1 MKPAGR
7 LLGVLV
13 RANRLDAGAPILSER
28 LPEAIA
34 DIGVASAGKFIEQDL
49 AQKTRLELVAP
60 AALHKKHAAAG
71 IRRRHRKNEPSLRAQ
86 ALEPG
91 RQWVGRPG
99 AGDHDIAL
107 AQRNGRPVAVDNAD
121 LRPGGKRRSRSFRQR
136 FINLNRRNLSGRPN
150 QRRQDRRVIAHA
162 AAQMDH
168 ALTAS
173 DVQFVEH
180 ERPEAWLAIVQP
192 TLLVVAINTSW

>member
-7 LLGVLV
+7 LLEVLV

-49 AQKTRLELVAP
+49 AKKTRLEFVAP
-60 AALHKKHAAAG
+60 AAPHKKHGAAG
-71 IRRRHRKNEPSLRAQ
+71 IRRHWKNEPSLRAQ

-99 AGDHDIAL
+99 AGDDDIAL
-107 AQRNGRPVAVDNAD
+107 AQRNGRPVAVDNGD
-121 LRPGGKRRSRSFRQR
+121 LRPEGKRRSRSLRQW